1 LKRSHRGFQ
10 VSQYKPW
17 KLWLV
22 VVIVMGL
29 FFGFFTLGRGYQDYE
44 LERFRLEREALVS
57 QVADLETRNGSLVVK
72 NAQLS
77 SNSKIEH
84 DAYNLANKNLI
95 QHQQEI
101 LSLKEE
107 LAFYQGIVAP
117 SKAALGVNL
126 QDFSMLE
133 KNAPNLYRYKL
144 VLTKSG
150 KSTKSIKGKF
160 GIVLRGDKNGVSS
173 ELALADLT
181 EGNVDKPNVF
191 SFRYFQVFEGDVVIP
206 QDFTPY
212 EVDIHINP
220 STKKVK
226 SFTETISWAIVMSE
240 EL

>member
-1 LKRSHRGFQ
+1 MNNSHRGFQ

-22 VVIVMGL
+22 AVIVIGL
-29 FFGFFTLGRGYQDYE
+29 FFVFFTLGRGYQDYE
-44 LERFRLEREALVS
+44 LERFRLERETLVS
-57 QVADLETRNGSLVVK
+57 QIADLETRNRNLVVK

-77 SNSKIEH
+77 SNSKIER

-101 LSLKEE
+101 LTLKEE
-107 LAFYQGIVAP
+107 LVFYQGIVSP
-117 SKAALGVNL
+117 GKAALGVNL
-126 QDFSMLE
+126 QSFSMSE
-133 KNAPNLYRYKL
+133 KNAPNLYGYKL

-150 KSTKSIKGKF
+150 KNTKSIKGKF
-160 GIVLRGDKNGVSS
+160 GIVLRGEQNGVSS
-173 ELALADLT
+173 ELKLADMST
-181 EGNVDKPNVF
+181 KNTDKSNAF

-206 QDFTPY
+206 KDFTPY
-212 EVDIHINP
+212 EAEIRINP

-226 SFTETISWAIVMSE
+226 SFTETISWATVMSE